1 MFEDWFHLASAT
13 ALLAIE
19 SQEVIGLRLAKLA
32 RGGSA
37 ARREA
42 ELMVNE
48 KVSAFGKAFATAS
61 SGGSPGS
68 VVDFYRDKVRAN
80 RRRLAR

>member
-1 MFEDWFHLASAT
+1 MFESWFNLASAT
-13 ALLAIE
+13 TLLAIE

-32 RGGSA
+32 MGGSA

-42 ELMVNE
+42 ELMVHE
-48 KVSAFGKAFATAS
+48 KVMAFGEAFATAS
-61 SGGSPGS
+61 AGGSSDS
-68 VVDFYRDKVRAN
+68 VVAFYRRKVRAN